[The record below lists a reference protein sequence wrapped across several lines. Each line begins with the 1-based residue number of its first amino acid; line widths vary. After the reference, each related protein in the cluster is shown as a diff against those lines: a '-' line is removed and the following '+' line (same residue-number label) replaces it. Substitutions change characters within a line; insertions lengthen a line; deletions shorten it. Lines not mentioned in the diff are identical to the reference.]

1 MKYDAICQKDHL
13 LVVFFMTK
21 QILDLKFI
29 FILQTPRI
37 KKHSTVALYYIHS
50 SVTKIASK

>member
-13 LVVFFMTK
+13 QVVFFMAK
-21 QILDLKFI
+21 QILNFKFI

-37 KKHSTVALYYIHS
+37 KKHSRVALYYIHS
-50 SVTKIASK
+50 PVTKIAR